1 MKPRLLLYCQHSL
14 GLGHFYRSLTLAEAL
29 AEQFDVC
36 FFNGGPV
43 PGLARLPESI
53 RFIHLFPLRMEEDG
67 SLSGDG
73 DVAAIM
79 EARREAMLRV
89 AAEGPVAALVIELY
103 PFGRKKFAPE
113 IDPLIENVRGQDGK
127 IVCSVRDVLVN
138 ARLDQARH
146 DQRAADTLNRQFDAV
161 LVHSDDRIFKLD
173 ESFRPERPLTIMVHH
188 TGFVTRSVRRDP
200 SARGTDTLVTAGGGI
215 VGHAIYRAAVD
226 AQRLLWERK
235 GWGMTIVAGP
245 LLPDDQWQVLR
256 AQAQD
261 VRGLLLVREVPTMAP
276 LLAQAGRVVSQS
288 GYNSALEIVQHGLPT
303 LFVPF
308 ARGQESEQTTRAR
321 HFEQLG
327 LSDWMPENE
336 LCGAT
341 LAGRLLELQRP
352 APTASLN
359 INGASRSAQM
369 IWDIT
374 SCAH

>member
-43 PGLARLPESI
+43 PGMARLPESI
-53 RFIHLFPLRMEEDG
+53 RFVHLPPLRMEEDG

-73 DVAAIM
+73 DVAKIM
-79 EARREAMLRV
+79 EERRETMLHV
-89 AAEGPVAALVIELY
+89 AQQGPVAALVIELY

-113 IDPLIENVRGQDGK
+113 IDPLISHISGQGGK

-146 DQRAADTLNRQFDAV
+146 DQRAADTLNGQFDAV

-173 ESFRPERPLTIMVHH
+173 ESFKPERPLTIKVHH

-200 SARGTDTLVTAGGGI
+200 NANGTVTLVTAGGGI
-215 VGHAIYRAAVD
+215 VGHAIYRAAID
-226 AQRLLWERK
+226 AQRVLWDRK

-245 LLPDDQWQVLR
+245 LFPDEDWQALQT
-256 AQAQD
+256 QAHD
-261 VRGLLLVREVPTMAP
+261 VRGLLLVREVPAMAP
-276 LLAQAGRVVSQS
+276 LLAQAGRVVSQC
-288 GYNSALEIVQHGLPT
+288 GYNSALEIVQHRLPT

-341 LAGRLLELQRP
+341 LARRLLELQRP

-359 INGASRSAQM
+359 INGASHSAQV
-369 IWDIT
+369 IGELIA
-374 SCAH
+374 CAH